1 MDNGMTAVLGVF
13 AGIYLI
19 FLIAL
24 IAWGIAA
31 IIANVKLFEKAGV
44 EGWKAIIPFYNT
56 IKISE
61 IATGK
66 KTLGILW
73 IALYAV
79 AIVFYFMQI
88 SASILRN
95 SSDYGPVLIFALLY
109 WLFILG
115 VSVVSCVMYFKFAK
129 AYGKSDLWC
138 VLMIFLSAILIIAMG
153 FDKDLKY
160 IGPNGVP
167 SDQYVPDNY
176 NYNNNNNYYKNY

>member
-88 SASILRN
+88 SASILRS

-115 VSVVSCVMYFKFAK
+115 VSVVSCVMYFKFANVF
-129 AYGKSDLWC
+129 S
-138 VLMIFLSAILIIAMG
+138 SAAGAVESIVFFAAE
-153 FDKDLKY
+153 
-160 IGPNGVP
+160 
-167 SDQYVPDNY
+167 
-176 NYNNNNNYYKNY
+176 

>member
-13 AGIYLI
+13 AGMYLI
-19 FLIAL
+19 FLLAL
-24 IAWGIAA
+24 LAWGIAA

-44 EGWKAIIPFYNT
+44 EGWKAIIPFYST
-56 IKISE
+56 IKMSE

-73 IALYAV
+73 TALYAV
-79 AIVFYFMQI
+79 AMVFYWGMIGVNMTRI
-88 SASILRN
+88 S
-95 SSDYGPVLIFALLY
+95 SSFGGSSAVLLLLY

-115 VSVVSCVMYFKFAK
+115 AAVVSCILLFKLAK
-129 AYGKSDLWC
+129 AFGKSDLWC

-176 NYNNNNNYYKNY
+176 NNNNNYYNNY